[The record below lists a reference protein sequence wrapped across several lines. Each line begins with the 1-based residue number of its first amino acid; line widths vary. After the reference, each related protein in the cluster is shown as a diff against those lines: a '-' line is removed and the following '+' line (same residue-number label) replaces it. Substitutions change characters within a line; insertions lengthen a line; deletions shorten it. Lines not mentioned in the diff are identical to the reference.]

1 MLLLLLLDD
10 DAGVDDV
17 RSFFI
22 FFFKTPSG
30 PMCFA
35 WVHGLEWH
43 LGQREVALKLCCGAA
58 LVVTVVALAVGFSA
72 LVGFPGC
79 CEVPLDVPPGC
90 FSCFTTTALPSI
102 AESSSSVLFVSDGIG

>member
-43 LGQREVALKLCCGAA
+43 LGQREVGAEIVLRCCFGCHGSGTGSGV
-58 LVVTVVALAVGFSA
+58 LRVGWFSR
-72 LVGFPGC
+72 L
-79 CEVPLDVPPGC
+79 L
-90 FSCFTTTALPSI
+90 
-102 AESSSSVLFVSDGIG
+102 